1 MTKSS
6 KKKPKEKRP
15 PAPQGRPP
23 ERVVK
28 IDDTPRNVARAF
40 FGMRSTK
47 FERPDDGKE
56 LRNGPCD

>member
-15 PAPQGRPP
+15 PTPRPSV

-47 FERPDDGKE
+47 FERPDDRKE